1 MPRYTQPQR
10 NSSGPRND
18 LIKKEADAENGRKS
32 MPGSLSM
39 GNEALQDMLAGGGPL
54 VIPVGSG
61 NESMSLVIESDREDE
76 KVPESDQEQSLDD
89 LNYSEIDTSKKALE
103 RMRNPKV
110 ELVDPKGHAE
120 EIKSESDAPKV
131 VKDAEEHAGN
141 PEDGQPGELAQAD
154 KDMQPVQELN
164 FQPVRMKENK
174 LKMEGGF
181 LSTITQFLGITVG
194 KAIGT
199 VFNLGLLPFTGAII
213 AKDFIKSWWNKGSLQ
228 EKRDHKKIPGWDG
241 AEFEED
247 KRQNDNEVNVDFRKV
262 PAVWSYPI
270 ASKAAEMNR
279 NAENQND
286 PKQREKPLD
295 PIVSVLVDQP
305 KEGSADSIINGEM
318 GHTMLG
324 IEYSRFSRISN
335 RYERYRI
342 KYGFYPAGGLN
353 TSAAMMMVSR
363 DAVVPG
369 QLYNDV
375 AHKYTISR
383 RFKAKPAQV
392 NAIMKAS
399 ETYADKGYGYF
410 TRNCTTFVKDMVQ
423 NVGHITKLAEPIFQ
437 QDAVQ
442 FGYKER
448 LGMFAAKSFN
458 LNAEAGM
465 ENLLM
470 DLGKRQDQTYEN
482 FGNKRATQQDY
493 NNYKKSLDH
502 EITIQKYTEI
512 PAMVGENLRRASGEH
527 AGEVDSWKYTGNLK
541 KLGEDEDEG
550 VETSLQSVMDACEHE
565 AMNLKALIREILAD
579 TSPEQIPPE
588 LLEIIEGISTT
599 GLSLWDLEDK
609 TKKYC
614 KDKNIPRTPD
624 METEALTQDDLR
636 EAGEALDADISR
648 LQRLQKYF
656 KNDERLHMPIVHLI
670 SLVNWGHQLVD
681 YFYLNIRRGKNNP
694 GELGDIRGEMRYNT
708 FEVGAGDKVAV
719 FTPTLYEA
727 YLQIYKTPEAAVKN
741 KARYDELSDKLND
754 GDDLTAAENKEMK
767 KFERLERTVEAFKT
781 SHDYLLEKDTF
792 SPQDVQYIFN
802 LQAKEKQGVESEAF
816 SEGKTSAQIYQSLLF
831 EKVFGGM
838 KERFLSQEDFKN
850 DGEPS
855 TELLNELKKWLDNE
869 LEQSANRKFSNLIT
883 LMTGMKRAMP
893 DPTKDEM
900 VRQFYMNMR
909 TVWID
914 RIFDLKNFKSEFQY
928 AAGILPRKFSE
939 IMGDQGS
946 KFRKVVDKVIQ
957 FILSEDN
964 PQRSGPVNPK
974 KR

>member
-1 MPRYTQPQR
+1 
-10 NSSGPRND
+10 
-18 LIKKEADAENGRKS
+18 
-32 MPGSLSM
+32 M
-39 GNEALQDMLAGGGPL
+39 GNEALKDLLESGEPL

-61 NESMSLVIESDREDE
+61 NQTMSLLIEPDPEDE
-76 KVPESDQEQSLDD
+76 KASESDQSQSLDD
-89 LNYSEIDTSKKALE
+89 SNVSEIDTSKKALE
-103 RMRNPKV
+103 RMRDPKV
-110 ELVDPKGHAE
+110 KLVDPKGHAE
-120 EIKSESDAPKV
+120 EIKSEADAPKV
-131 VKDAEEHAGN
+131 VEEAEEHADN
-141 PEDGQPGELAQAD
+141 PEDGQPGELDRAD
-154 KDMQPVQELN
+154 KDMQPVQELD

-174 LKMEGGF
+174 LKMGGGF
-181 LSTITQFLGITVG
+181 LSGLTQFLGITVG

-199 VFNLGLLPFTGAII
+199 VFNLGLLPFTGAIL

-228 EKRDHKKIPGWDG
+228 EKRNHKRIPGWDG

-247 KRQNDNEVNVDFRKV
+247 KRQNNDEVNVDFRRV
-262 PAVWSYPI
+262 PAVWSFPI
-270 ASKAAEMNR
+270 ASKAAEPDN
-279 NAENQND
+279 NAEDQND
-286 PKQREKPLD
+286 PRQREKPLD

-305 KEGSADSIINGEM
+305 KEGSSDSIINGEM

-324 IEYSRFSRISN
+324 IEYSRFSKISN

-342 KYGFYPAGGLN
+342 KYGFYPAGGVN

-375 AHKYTISR
+375 SHKYTISR
-383 RFKAKPAQV
+383 RFKAKPEQV

-399 ETYADKGYGYF
+399 ETYADKGYGYY

-448 LGMFAAKSFN
+448 FGMFAAKAFN

-470 DLGKRQDQTYEN
+470 NLGKREDQTYEN
-482 FGNKRATQQDY
+482 FGNKRATGQDY
-493 NNYKKSLDH
+493 QNYKKSLDH
-502 EITIQKYTEI
+502 EITIHKYTEI

-541 KLGEDEDEG
+541 KLGEDEDDG

-565 AMNLKALIREILAD
+565 SGNLKAVIREVLAD

-588 LLEIIEGISTT
+588 LLEIIDGISTT
-599 GLSLWDLEDK
+599 GVSLWDLDDK

-614 KDKNIPRTPD
+614 KDKNIPRSPD
-624 METEALTQDDLR
+624 LELEALTRDDLR
-636 EAGEALDADISR
+636 EAGEALDADITR
-648 LQRLQKYF
+648 LQKLQKYF
-656 KNDERLHMPIVHLI
+656 KNDARLHMPIVHLI

-681 YFYLNIRRGKNNP
+681 YFYLNIRSEINDP
-694 GELGDIRGEMRYNT
+694 GELGDIRQETRFNI

-741 KARYDELSDKLND
+741 KARYTELSDKLEN
-754 GDDLTAAENKEMK
+754 GEELTAAENREMN
-767 KFERLERTVEAFKT
+767 KFERLERTVAAFKT

-802 LQAKEKQGVESEAF
+802 LQAKEKQGAASEAF
-816 SEGKTSAQIYQSLLF
+816 SDGKTSSQIYQSLLF

-838 KERFLSQEDFKN
+838 KERFLSQEDFKYE
-850 DGEPS
+850 GEP
-855 TELLNELKKWLDNE
+855 TAEFLNELKTWLDNE

-883 LMTGMKRAMP
+883 LMTGMERAMP
-893 DPTKDEM
+893 DPTKDELL
-900 VRQFYMNMR
+900 RQFTVNMR
-909 TVWID
+909 TVWIN
-914 RIFDLKNFKSEFQY
+914 RVFDLKNFKSEFRC
-928 AAGILPRKFSE
+928 AAGIMPRKFSE
-939 IMGDQGS
+939 IMGNQGS
-946 KFRKVVDKVIQ
+946 KFRKVVDKVIH
-957 FILSEDN
+957 FILSEDIKQ
-964 PQRSGPVNPK
+964 PSGPENPNN
-974 KR
+974 RL